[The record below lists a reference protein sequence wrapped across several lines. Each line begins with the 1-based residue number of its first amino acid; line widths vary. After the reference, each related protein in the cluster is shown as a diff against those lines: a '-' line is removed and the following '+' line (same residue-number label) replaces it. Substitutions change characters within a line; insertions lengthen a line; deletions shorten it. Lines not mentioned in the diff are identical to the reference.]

1 MDISPVLAALR
12 AGVLAALEGVVLVSG
27 NEWLQA
33 WEAAQSAAP
42 DADPE
47 APAAPE
53 TEPAPAVKAG
63 ARSVGLVVRL
73 TPQEREVWHA
83 AARVAGR
90 GKTAAWVRDVVT
102 DHMKGGSPRAVGADA
117 EVARARAELA
127 RIGNNLNQL
136 AHQANAGALGG
147 PRLQYVTVMQM
158 LEGTSRELGAIR
170 DALRERS

>member
-1 MDISPVLAALR
+1 MAISPVLAALR

-33 WEAAQSAAP
+33 WEAGRALAP
-42 DADPE
+42 DDAAGAPE
-47 APAAPE
+47 A
-53 TEPAPAVKAG
+53 EPAPAVKAG

-90 GKTAAWVRDVVT
+90 GKTAAWVREVVAA
-102 DHMKGGSPRAVGADA
+102 HLKGGSPRAVGADS

-147 PRLQYVTVMQM
+147 PRVQYVAVMQM
-158 LEGTSRELGAIR
+158 LDGVGQELGAIR
-170 DALRERS
+170 DALRGRS